1 MAANSRHNFEFSSWY
16 NTQWTQKWLVPWAFM
31 TYMSCI
37 GPQLLETAERLIITI
52 EHFS

>member
-16 NTQWTQKWLVPWAFM
+16 NTQWTQKWLVPCAFM

-37 GPQLLETAERLIITI
+37 GPQLLETVERLIMII
-52 EHFS
+52 EQFS